1 MKDGEGNKKTWKE
14 ISFVNNNKECYRS
27 RTKNTY
33 EYRTEYFG
41 KNKQLES
48 QQQHLIRSTIRD
60 FFKDCEEMEKET
72 TNTDLRK

>member
-48 QQQHLIRSTIRD
+48 Q
-60 FFKDCEEMEKET
+60 
-72 TNTDLRK
+72 